1 MTLTPSQPNPAP
13 DLGTICLTGHATT
26 VTAEDLQAQLV
37 AAADFSDG
45 TSIDA
50 SELLSVGQA
59 VLQLLI
65 AARTEASAN
74 GRNLTIVGASP
85 AFSERVASCQ
95 LAQAIGLETRKDVVQ

>member
-1 MTLTPSQPNPAP
+1 MTLMPSQPDLAP
-13 DLGTICLTGHATT
+13 DLGTIRLSGHATT

-37 AAADFSDG
+37 AAADFADG

-50 SELLSVGQA
+50 SDVLSVGQA

-65 AARTEASAN
+65 AARTEATAN
-74 GRNLTIVGASP
+74 GRDFGFVAASP

-95 LAQAIGLETRKDVVQ
+95 LAQAIGLETRKDNVQ